1 MMRTIDIGSGAFN
14 ICNKRRRRKREEK
27 TIKIIQKQNKFLS
40 HDVITFDEILS
51 LTLSDLYFD
60 IICILRREC
69 CELSRFLY
77 HLL

>member
-1 MMRTIDIGSGAFN
+1 MHLTYVTKGEEEREKKG
-14 ICNKRRRRKREEK
+14 RRKK
-27 TIKIIQKQNKFLS
+27 KQNKLLS
-40 HDVITFDEILS
+40 HDVITVDEILS

-60 IICILRREC
+60 IICILWREC

>member
-1 MMRTIDIGSGAFN
+1 MHLTYVTKGEEERE
-14 ICNKRRRRKREEK
+14 KKERRKN
-27 TIKIIQKQNKFLS
+27 KQNNTKTKLLS

-60 IICILRREC
+60 IICILWREC

>member
-1 MMRTIDIGSGAFN
+1 MHLTYVTKGEEE
-14 ICNKRRRRKREEK
+14 REKKKK
-27 TIKIIQKQNKFLS
+27 TIKIIQKQNKLLS

-60 IICILRREC
+60 IICILWREC

>member
-1 MMRTIDIGSGAFN
+1 MHLTYVTKGEEEREKKG
-14 ICNKRRRRKREEK
+14 RRKK
-27 TIKIIQKQNKFLS
+27 KQNKLLS

-60 IICILRREC
+60 IICILWREC

>member
-1 MMRTIDIGSGAFN
+1 MRTIAIGSGAFN

-27 TIKIIQKQNKFLS
+27 ETIKIIQKQNKLLS

-60 IICILRREC
+60 IICILWREC